1 MTDSEAKKDGARAS
15 YGPSMILVN
24 NYELTIQLDNM
35 AGNVVLLQIG
45 LDYIHGVGK
54 CIVGLR

>member
-1 MTDSEAKKDGARAS
+1 MTDSEANIAGAS
-15 YGPSMILVN
+15 NGPFMILVK
-24 NYELTIQLDNM
+24 NYELIIQLDNM